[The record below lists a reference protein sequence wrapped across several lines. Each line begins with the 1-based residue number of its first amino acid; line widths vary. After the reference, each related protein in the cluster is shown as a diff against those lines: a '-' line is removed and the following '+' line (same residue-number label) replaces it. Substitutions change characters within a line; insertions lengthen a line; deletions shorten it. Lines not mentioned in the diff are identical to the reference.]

1 MIFLLNERIYKS
13 SLDKY
18 LNQTRIQR
26 KSSQENGFSDY
37 SSNNN
42 KIRLRSHHI
51 PPSIHAFSTVWL
63 PRLHHRFRCRIFAIR
78 AYVPDYWLLYI
89 GIDYYPSR
97 YWELGVPTYVMV
109 MIVVAIVSYTS
120 LNFLAT
126 PPPTS
131 MKLIFDDYSEDILTG
146 IPITDDGEPAIEPLS
161 YMSIDQV
168 NQMFDDLNS

>member
-1 MIFLLNERIYKS
+1 MREYINLLWINIKIKLEYKEKVPKKMDSATTPLTITKSDSDPTTSLRRSMLSQLYGFLA
-13 SLDKY
+13 
-18 LNQTRIQR
+18 
-26 KSSQENGFSDY
+26 
-37 SSNNN
+37 
-42 KIRLRSHHI
+42 
-51 PPSIHAFSTVWL
+51 SITAFVAVG
-63 PRLHHRFRCRIFAIR
+63 IFAIR

>member
-1 MIFLLNERIYKS
+1 MDSATTPLTITKSDSDPTTSLRRSMLSQLYGFLA
-13 SLDKY
+13 
-18 LNQTRIQR
+18 
-26 KSSQENGFSDY
+26 
-37 SSNNN
+37 
-42 KIRLRSHHI
+42 
-51 PPSIHAFSTVWL
+51 SITAFVAVG
-63 PRLHHRFRCRIFAIR
+63 IFAIR

>member
-1 MIFLLNERIYKS
+1 MLSQLYGFLA
-13 SLDKY
+13 
-18 LNQTRIQR
+18 
-26 KSSQENGFSDY
+26 
-37 SSNNN
+37 
-42 KIRLRSHHI
+42 
-51 PPSIHAFSTVWL
+51 SITAFVAIG
-63 PRLHHRFRCRIFAIR
+63 IFAIR
-78 AYVPDYWLLYI
+78 TYVPDYWLLYI

-168 NQMFDDLNS
+168 DQMFDDLNS